1 MPKRYTNVQSYK
13 FIFPKKALLMVLKN
27 AEYLKSLV
35 SVLPDQPGIYQYF
48 DQSGKIIYV
57 GKAKNL
63 KKRVTS
69 YFVKNHQNRKTEL
82 LVRSISDIKHMVVET
97 EQDALLLENNLI
109 KKYQPRY
116 NIRLKDD
123 KTYPWIVIKNE
134 RFPRVFQTR
143 NVIRDGS
150 TYFGPYTSIFTVR
163 MLLEFFRK
171 TYKLRNCKLN
181 LSEENIR
188 LKKFKVCLEFHIG
201 NCLGPCVG
209 KLAHDQYMKSIDQIK
224 EILKGNISGVI
235 KYLKDLMNQF
245 SSEYKFEEAA
255 LIKDKL
261 ELLEKFQSKSTV
273 VSNSISDV
281 DVFTIDQDEDFA
293 YINYLKIIQGAIMQ
307 TYTLELKKV
316 LDESPNEL
324 LELAIV
330 DIRQKIFSNAKEI
343 LVPFKLDFELEGVK
357 FLVPKQGDKKKLLD
371 LSERNAKY
379 YRIEKQ
385 KHMSVP
391 KTEKNAIRILET
403 MQKDLQLK
411 SQPIHIECFDNSNL
425 QGTNPV
431 ASSVVFRNT
440 RPSKKDYRH
449 YNVKT
454 VVGPDDFASMEEIVF
469 RRYRRLIDEE
479 KSLPQLIVV
488 DGGKGQLGAALN
500 ALEKLDLRGKIAI
513 IGIAKRLEEIYFPGD
528 SVPLYLDKNSE
539 TLKIIQQLRDEAHR
553 FGITFHRNKRSGEF
567 IKSELENISGIGEK
581 TITAVLKRFKSV
593 ENLKKQ
599 GYRVVADEIGDSKAR
614 IIFDFYKLTY

>member
-1 MPKRYTNVQSYK
+1 
-13 FIFPKKALLMVLKN
+13 MVLKN
-27 AEYLKSLV
+27 AEYIRSLV
-35 SVLPDQPGIYQYF
+35 SALPDQPGIYQYF
-48 DQSGKIIYV
+48 DDTNKIIYV

-63 KKRVTS
+63 KKRVSS
-69 YFVKNHQNRKTEL
+69 YFNKNQQNRKTAL
-82 LVRSISDIKHMVVET
+82 LVRNIADIKHMVVET

-150 TYFGPYTSIFTVR
+150 TYFGPYTSILTVR
-163 MLLEFFRK
+163 FLLDLFRK
-171 TYKLRNCKLN
+171 LFKLRNCKLN

-188 LKKFKVCLEFHIG
+188 LKRFKVCLEYHMG

-209 KLAHDQYMKSIDQIK
+209 EIEHEIYMRNIDQIK

-235 KYLKDLMNQF
+235 KYLKDLMRQF
-245 SSEYKFEEAA
+245 SEGLKYEEAA
-255 LIKDKL
+255 IIKERL

-281 DVFTIDQDEDFA
+281 DVFTIEQDESFA
-293 YINYLKIIQGAIMQ
+293 YVNYLKIIRGAIIQ
-307 TYTLELKKV
+307 TYTLEIKKV
-316 LDESPNEL
+316 LDESPAEL
-324 LELAIV
+324 LEFAIV
-330 DIRQKIFSNAKEI
+330 EIRLKIFSIAKEI
-343 LVPFKLDFELEGVK
+343 LIPFRLDIELEGIK
-357 FLVPKQGDKKKLLD
+357 MIVPKQGDKKKLLE

-379 YRIEKQ
+379 YRLEKL
-385 KHMSVP
+385 KHQIVS
-391 KTEKNAIRILET
+391 KTERNAARILET

-411 SQPIHIECFDNSNL
+411 VAPVHIECFDNSNL

-431 ASSVVFRNT
+431 SSCVVFRDT
-440 RPSKKDYRH
+440 KPYKKDYRH
-449 YNVKT
+449 FNVKS
-454 VVGPDDFASMEEIVF
+454 VVGPDDFASMEEVVY
-469 RRYRRLIDEE
+469 RRYKRLIEEE

-500 ALEKLDLRGKIAI
+500 ALEKLNLRGKISI

-528 SVPLYLDKNSE
+528 PVPLYLDKNSE
-539 TLKIIQQLRDEAHR
+539 TLKVIQQLRDEAHR

-567 IKSELENISGIGEK
+567 IKSDLENISGIGEK
-581 TITAVLKRFKSV
+581 TITALLKRFKSV
-593 ENLKKQ
+593 ENLKNQ
-599 GYRVVADEIGDSKAR
+599 GYQQVAEEIGDSKAR
-614 IIFDFYKLTY
+614 LIFDYYKLSY

>member
-1 MPKRYTNVQSYK
+1 M
-13 FIFPKKALLMVLKN
+13 ILKN

-48 DQSGKIIYV
+48 DSTGKIIYV

-63 KKRVTS
+63 KKRVAS
-69 YFVKNHQNRKTEL
+69 YFNKNQQNRKTEL
-82 LVRSISDIKHMVVET
+82 LVRNISEIRHMVVET

-123 KTYPWIVIKNE
+123 KTYPWIIIKNE

-143 NVIRDGS
+143 TVIRDGS
-150 TYFGPYTSIFTVR
+150 AYFGPYTSILTVR
-163 MLLEFFRK
+163 TLLEFFRK
-171 TYKLRNCKLN
+171 LFKLRNCKLN
-181 LSEENIR
+181 LSDENIR
-188 LKKFKVCLEFHIG
+188 QGKFKVCLEYHIG
-201 NCLGPCVG
+201 NCMAPCIG
-209 KLAHDQYMKSIDQIK
+209 KFDQEQYTKNIEQIK

-235 KYLKDLMNQF
+235 KYLKDIMRQYAT
-245 SSEYKFEEAA
+245 EMKFEEAA
-255 LIKDKL
+255 SIKEKL
-261 ELLEKFQSKSTV
+261 EMLEKFQSRSTV

-281 DVFTIDQDEDFA
+281 DVFTIDEDESFA
-293 YINYLKIIQGAIMQ
+293 YVNYLKIIRGAIMQ

-316 LDESPNEL
+316 LDESPSEL
-324 LELAIV
+324 LEFAII

-343 LVPFKLDFELEGVK
+343 LVPIKLDIELEGVK
-357 FLVPKQGDKKKLLD
+357 ILIPKQGDKKKLLE

-379 YRIEKQ
+379 YRMEKM
-385 KHMSVP
+385 KHQVVSR
-391 KTEKNAIRILET
+391 TEKSELRILET

-411 SQPIHIECFDNSNL
+411 VQPVHIECFDNSNL

-431 ASSVVFRNT
+431 SSCVVFKNT

-449 YNVKT
+449 FNVKT
-454 VVGPDDFASMEEIVF
+454 VEGPDDFASMEEVVY
-469 RRYRRLIDEE
+469 RRYKRLLDEE
-479 KSLPQLIVV
+479 QSLPQLIVI

-500 ALEKLDLRGKIAI
+500 SLAKLNLRGKIAI

-567 IKSELENISGIGEK
+567 IKSELESIKGIGEK
-581 TITAVLKRFKSV
+581 SISAILNRFKSA
-593 ENLKKQ
+593 ENLKNTPYQ
-599 GYRVVADEIGDSKAR
+599 QVVEEIGESKAR
-614 IIFDFYKLTY
+614 IIFDFYRLSH

>member
-1 MPKRYTNVQSYK
+1 
-13 FIFPKKALLMVLKN
+13 MVLKN
-27 AEYLKSLV
+27 AEYIRSLV
-35 SVLPDQPGIYQYF
+35 SALPDQPGIYQYF
-48 DQSGKIIYV
+48 DSTNKIIYV

-63 KKRVTS
+63 KKRVSS
-69 YFVKNHQNRKTEL
+69 YFNKNQQNRKTAI
-82 LVRSISDIKHMVVET
+82 LVRNIADIKHMVVET

-109 KKYQPRY
+109 KKYLPRY

-150 TYFGPYTSIFTVR
+150 TYFGPYTSILTVR
-163 MLLEFFRK
+163 FLLDLFRRLF
-171 TYKLRNCKLN
+171 KLRNCKLN

-188 LKKFKVCLEFHIG
+188 LRKFKVCLEYHMG

-209 KLAHDQYMKSIDQIK
+209 EIEHEIYMKNIDQIK

-235 KYLKDLMNQF
+235 KYLKDLMRQF
-245 SSEYKFEEAA
+245 AEGLKYEEAA
-255 LIKDKL
+255 LIKEKL

-281 DVFTIDQDEDFA
+281 DVFTIEQDESFA
-293 YINYLKIIQGAIMQ
+293 YVNYLKIIRGAIIQ
-307 TYTLELKKV
+307 TYTLEIKKV

-324 LELAIV
+324 LEFAIIE
-330 DIRQKIFSNAKEI
+330 IRLKIFSIAKEI
-343 LVPFKLDFELEGVK
+343 LIPFKLDMELEGIK
-357 FLVPKQGDKKKLLD
+357 MIVPKQGDKKKLLE

-379 YRIEKQ
+379 YRLEKL
-385 KHMSVP
+385 KHLIVS
-391 KTEKNAIRILET
+391 KTERNATRILET

-411 SQPIHIECFDNSNL
+411 VAPVHIECFDNSNL

-431 ASSVVFRNT
+431 SSCVVFRDT
-440 RPSKKDYRH
+440 KPSKKDYRH
-449 YNVKT
+449 FNVKS
-454 VVGPDDFASMEEIVF
+454 VVGPDDFASMEEVVY
-469 RRYRRLIDEE
+469 RRYKRLLEEE

-488 DGGKGQLGAALN
+488 DGGKGQLGAALI
-500 ALEKLDLRGKIAI
+500 ALEKLNLRGKISI

-528 SVPLYLDKNSE
+528 PVPLYLDKNSE

-553 FGITFHRNKRSGEF
+553 FGITFHRNKRSNEF
-567 IKSELENISGIGEK
+567 IKSDLENISGIGEK
-581 TITAVLKRFKSV
+581 TITALLKRFKSV
-593 ENLKKQ
+593 ENLKNQ
-599 GYRVVADEIGDSKAR
+599 GYRQVADEIGDSKAR
-614 IIFDFYKLTY
+614 LIFDYYKLSY

>member
-1 MPKRYTNVQSYK
+1 MFVKDADYIR
-13 FIFPKKALLMVLKN
+13 
-27 AEYLKSLV
+27 SLV

-48 DQSGKIIYV
+48 DQSGTIIYV

-69 YFVKNHQNRKTEL
+69 YFVKNQQNRKTEL
-82 LVRSISDIKHMVVET
+82 LVRSIADIKHMVVET

-123 KTYPWIVIKNE
+123 KTYPWIVITNE

-143 NVIRDGS
+143 NVIRNGS
-150 TYFGPYTSIFTVR
+150 IYFGPYTSLFTVR
-163 MLLEFFRK
+163 TLLDFFHK
-171 TYKLRNCKLN
+171 IYKLRTCRLN
-181 LSEENIR
+181 LSEENVR
-188 LKKFKVCLEFHIG
+188 LGKFKVCLEYHMG
-201 NCLGPCVG
+201 NCMGPCEE
-209 KLAHDQYMKSIDQIK
+209 LIEYELYMKSITQIK
-224 EILKGNISGVI
+224 EILKGNISVVI
-235 KYLKDLMNQF
+235 KYFKELMRQY
-245 SSEYKFEEAA
+245 SEEYKFEDAA
-255 LIKDKL
+255 LMKDKL
-261 ELLEKFQSKSTV
+261 GLLEKFQSRSTV
-273 VSNSISDV
+273 VSNTISDV
-281 DVFTIDQDEDFA
+281 DVFTIDQDDDFA
-293 YINYLKIIQGAIMQ
+293 YVNYLKIIRGAIVQ
-307 TYTLELKKV
+307 TYTLEIKKV
-316 LDESPNEL
+316 MDESPVEL

-330 DIRQKIFSNAKEI
+330 DIREKIYSNAKEI
-343 LVPFKLDFELEGVK
+343 LVPFKLDFELDGIK
-357 FLVPKQGDKKKLLD
+357 FQIPQQGDKKKLLD

-379 YRIEKQ
+379 YRLEKQ
-385 KHMSVP
+385 KHESVP
-391 KTEKNAIRILET
+391 RTEVNATRILET

-411 SQPIHIECFDNSNL
+411 SPPVHIECFDNSNL

-431 ASSVVFRNT
+431 ASCVVFRNT
-440 RPSKKDYRH
+440 RPFKKDYRH
-449 YNVKT
+449 YNIKT
-454 VVGPDDFASMEEIVF
+454 VVGPDDFASMEEIVY

-479 KSLPQLIVV
+479 TSLPQLIVV

-500 ALEKLDLRGKIAI
+500 ALEKLGLRGKIAI

-567 IKSELENISGIGEK
+567 IKSELENIPGIGEK
-581 TITAVLKRFKSV
+581 TITSVLKRFKSV

-599 GYRVVADEIGDSKAR
+599 GYRAVADEIGDSKAR
-614 IIFDFYKLTY
+614 IIFDFYKLTV

>member
-1 MPKRYTNVQSYK
+1 MAT
-13 FIFPKKALLMVLKN
+13 IN

-48 DQSGKIIYV
+48 DQTGKIIYV

-181 LSEENIR
+181 LSEENIH
-188 LKKFKVCLEFHIG
+188 LKKFKVCLEYHIG

-209 KLAHDQYMKSIDQIK
+209 KLEHDQYMKSIDQIK

-235 KYLKDLMNQF
+235 KYLKDLMTQF

-357 FLVPKQGDKKKLLD
+357 FQVPKQGDKKKLLD

-391 KTEKNAIRILET
+391 KTEKNATRILET

-411 SQPIHIECFDNSNL
+411 SQPDHIECFDNSNL

-431 ASSVVFRNT
+431 ASCVVFRNT

-500 ALEKLDLRGKIAI
+500 ALEKLELRGKIAI

-599 GYRVVADEIGDSKAR
+599 GYREVADEIGDSKAR

>member
-1 MPKRYTNVQSYK
+1 
-13 FIFPKKALLMVLKN
+13 MVLKN
-27 AEYLKSLV
+27 ADYLKSLV
-35 SVLPDQPGIYQYF
+35 SALPNQPGIYQYF
-48 DQSGKIIYV
+48 DSTGKIIYV

-63 KKRVTS
+63 KNRVSS
-69 YFVKNHQNRKTEL
+69 YFSKSQHNRKTEL
-82 LVRSISDIKHMVVET
+82 LVRNIVEIKHMVVET

-123 KTYPWIVIKNE
+123 KTYPWIIIKNE
-134 RFPRVFQTR
+134 EFPRVFQTR
-143 NVIRDGS
+143 TVIRDGS
-150 TYFGPYTSIFTVR
+150 AYFGPYTSILTVR
-163 MLLEFFRK
+163 TLLEFFRK
-171 TYKLRNCKLN
+171 LFKLRNCKLK
-181 LSEENIR
+181 LSEDNI
-188 LKKFKVCLEFHIG
+188 LQGKFKVCLEYHIG
-201 NCLGPCVG
+201 NCLAPCIG
-209 KLAHDQYMKSIDQIK
+209 KLEHDQYLKNIDQIK

-235 KYLKDLMNQF
+235 KYLKDLMRQF
-245 SSEYKFEEAA
+245 ASEMKFEEAA
-255 LIKDKL
+255 IVKEKL
-261 ELLEKFQSKSTV
+261 DLLEKFQSRSTV
-273 VSNSISDV
+273 VSNTISDV
-281 DVFTIDQDEDFA
+281 DVFTIDEDESFA
-293 YINYLKIIQGAIMQ
+293 YVNYLKIIRGAIMQ

-316 LDESPNEL
+316 LEETPSEL

-330 DIRQKIFSNAKEI
+330 EIRQKIFSNAKEI
-343 LVPFKLDFELEGVK
+343 LVPIKLDIEFEGVK
-357 FLVPKQGDKKKLLD
+357 FKIPQQGDKKKLLE

-379 YRIEKQ
+379 YRLEKL
-385 KHMSVP
+385 KHQIVS
-391 KTEKNAIRILET
+391 KTERNEVRILET

-411 SQPIHIECFDNSNL
+411 AQPVHIECFDNSNL

-431 ASSVVFRNT
+431 SSCVVFKNT

-449 YNVKT
+449 FNVKT
-454 VVGPDDFASMEEIVF
+454 VVGPDDFASMEEVVY
-469 RRYRRLIDEE
+469 RRYKRLLDEE
-479 KSLPQLIVV
+479 TSLPQLIVV

-500 ALEKLDLRGKIAI
+500 ALEKLNLRGQIAI

-567 IKSELENISGIGEK
+567 IKSELESIPGIGEK
-581 TITAVLKRFKSV
+581 TITALLKRFKSI

-599 GYRVVADEIGDSKAR
+599 RVQSVADEIGNSKAH

>member
-1 MPKRYTNVQSYK
+1 
-13 FIFPKKALLMVLKN
+13 MVLKN
-27 AEYLKSLV
+27 VEYIKSLV
-35 SVLPDQPGIYQYF
+35 SVLPNQPGIYQYF
-48 DQSGKIIYV
+48 DVSGKIIYV

-123 KTYPWIVIKNE
+123 KTYPWIVITNE

-150 TYFGPYTSIFTVR
+150 AYFGPYTSIFTVR
-163 MLLEFFRK
+163 MLLDFFRK

-188 LKKFKVCLEFHIG
+188 QGKFRVCLEYHIG

-209 KLAHDQYMKSIDQIK
+209 KLEHDQYMKSIDQIK

-235 KYLKDLMNQF
+235 KYLKDLMRQF
-245 SSEYKFEEAA
+245 SSGYKFEEAA

-261 ELLEKFQSKSTV
+261 DLLEKFQSRSTV

-281 DVFTIDQDEDFA
+281 DVFTIEQDEDFA
-293 YINYLKIIQGAIMQ
+293 YINYLKIIKGAIMQ
-307 TYTLELKKV
+307 TYTLEIKKV

-343 LVPFKLDFELEGVK
+343 LVPFKLEFELEGVK
-357 FLVPKQGDKKKLLD
+357 FKVPKQGDKKKLLD

-385 KHMSVP
+385 KHQEVP
-391 KTEKNAIRILET
+391 KTEKNAMRILET

-411 SQPIHIECFDNSNL
+411 SQPVHIECFDNSNL

-431 ASSVVFRNT
+431 ASCVVFRNT

-449 YNVKT
+449 YNIKT
-454 VVGPDDFASMEEIVF
+454 VVGPDDFASMEEIVY

-479 KSLPQLIVV
+479 KSLPQLIIV
-488 DGGKGQLGAALN
+488 DGGKGQLGAALI
-500 ALEKLDLRGKIAI
+500 ALEKLELRGKIAI

-567 IKSELENISGIGEK
+567 IKSELENISGVGEK